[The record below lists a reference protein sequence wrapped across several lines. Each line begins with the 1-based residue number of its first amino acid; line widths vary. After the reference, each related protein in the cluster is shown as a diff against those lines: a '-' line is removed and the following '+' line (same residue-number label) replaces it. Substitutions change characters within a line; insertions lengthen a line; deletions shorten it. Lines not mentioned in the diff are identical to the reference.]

1 MSDERARFHD
11 TGVGIP
17 SPGLALD
24 ERGDARVDVV
34 LRLIDEA
41 SRPRPLPEVL
51 AALSADVS
59 TAMPAEIVSF
69 YLRERA
75 DAEGDARE
83 ELRMVA
89 NVGFPAGAVNKVRLR
104 IGEGVTGHVA
114 ETLRPASLR
123 LAGEDVRYKHF
134 PGLGEENFPVFLAIP
149 VLVGRRAEGVLV
161 LQRRDGAF
169 DDDEVVL
176 ATALAIS
183 FAYALER
190 SRDRRSDTE
199 AESAR
204 VALLLGTA
212 LAPGDALGRVETL
225 PTFEGLAALERA
237 GLGDEAD
244 STSVAHVAARKQRLE
259 DAHASLVRDLGK
271 ARTKLAQDLSL
282 PAQSQLSGLALLEE
296 DGRLHESLLES
307 ASSHNLA
314 LGVRKVARE
323 YAQALYRRGAD
334 PGAWLAGRAEEVED
348 FCLLV
353 AARAVGVRVPSGSAV
368 LMLPERLSATIVV
381 AAVAHRAAAIAVA
394 NHVEPSSIAVGLAVA
409 GGLPVVADVGG
420 LFAWARAGDV
430 LLVEG
435 NFSAGRGGSVR
446 VNPSPTQI
454 ARFRQRE
461 REK

>member
-1 MSDERARFHD
+1 MSDAPVRFHD
-11 TGVGIP
+11 TAAGIP
-17 SPGLALD
+17 SPGLPLD

-51 AALSADVS
+51 AALCADVS
-59 TAMPAEIVSF
+59 TAMPSEIVSF
-69 YLRERA
+69 YLRERGG
-75 DAEGDARE
+75 EGE
-83 ELRMVA
+83 ELRMIA
-89 NVGFPAGAVNKVRLR
+89 NVGFPAGAVSKVRLR

-114 ETLRPASLR
+114 ESLRPASLR
-123 LAGEDVRYKHF
+123 LATQDAHYKHF

-161 LQRRDGAF
+161 LQRKDGAF
-169 DDDEVVL
+169 TDDEVVL
-176 ATALAIS
+176 ATALATS

-190 SRDRRSDTE
+190 ARDRRDDAE
-199 AESAR
+199 AETSR
-204 VALLLGTA
+204 VALLSGTP
-212 LAPGDALGRVETL
+212 LSPGDALGRLETM

-237 GLGDEAD
+237 ELGDEAD
-244 STSVAHVAARKQRLE
+244 ATSAEVVARRRTRIE
-259 DAHASLVRDLGK
+259 EAHAALVRDLGK
-271 ARTKLAQDLSL
+271 TRKRLAGGL
-282 PAQSQLSGLALLEE
+282 PHALQGELAGLALLEE
-296 DGRLHESLLES
+296 DGRLLESLAEA
-307 ASSHNLA
+307 ASTTNLP

-334 PGAWLAGRAEEVED
+334 PGAWLAGRAEELED

-353 AARAVGVRVPSGSAV
+353 AARAVGARVPSGGAV
-368 LMLPERLSATIVV
+368 LILAERLSATIVV
-381 AAVAHRAAAIAVA
+381 AAVAHRTAAIAVTSGVDESAAAIA
-394 NHVEPSSIAVGLAVA
+394 LARA
-409 GGLPVVADVGG
+409 GELPVVSDVGG

-435 NFSAGRGGSVR
+435 DTGSVR
-446 VNPSPTQI
+446 VSPSPTQI

>member
-1 MSDERARFHD
+1 MSDEIPRFHD
-11 TGVGIP
+11 TAVGIP

-51 AALSADVS
+51 AALCADVS

-69 YLRERA
+69 YLRERGG
-75 DAEGDARE
+75 EGE
-83 ELRMVA
+83 ELRMIA
-89 NVGFPAGAVNKVRLR
+89 NVGFPAGAVSKVRLR

-114 ETLRPASLR
+114 ESLRPASLR
-123 LAGEDVRYKHF
+123 LAGADAHYKHF

-161 LQRRDGAF
+161 LQRKDGAF
-169 DDDEVVL
+169 DDAEVVL
-176 ATALAIS
+176 ATALATS

-190 SRDRRSDTE
+190 ARDRRSDTE

-204 VALLLGTA
+204 VAFLPGVP

-237 GLGDEAD
+237 ELGDEAD
-244 STSVAHVAARKQRLE
+244 ATSGEVVARRRQRIE

-271 ARTKLAQDLSL
+271 TRKRLVHDLPSSM
-282 PAQSQLSGLALLEE
+282 QSQLAGLALLEE
-296 DGRLHESLLES
+296 DGRLLESLADN
-307 ASSHNLA
+307 ASPTNLP

-323 YAQALYRRGAD
+323 YAQALYRRGAE
-334 PGAWLAGRAEEVED
+334 PGAWLEGRAEELED

-353 AARAVGVRVPSGSAV
+353 AARAVGTRVPSGSAV
-368 LMLPERLSATIVV
+368 LLLPERLCATIVI

-394 NHVEPSSIAVGLAVA
+394 NRVDGGSAAIALARA
-409 GGLPVVADVGG
+409 AGLPVVGDVGG

-435 NFSAGRGGSVR
+435 EAGAVR

>member
-1 MSDERARFHD
+1 MSDEPPRFHD
-11 TGVGIP
+11 TAVGIP

-51 AALSADVS
+51 AALCADVS
-59 TAMPAEIVSF
+59 TAMPSEIVSF
-69 YLRERA
+69 YLRERGG
-75 DAEGDARE
+75 EGE

-89 NVGFPAGAVNKVRLR
+89 NVGFPAGAVSRVRLR

-114 ETLRPASLR
+114 ESLRPASLR
-123 LAGEDVRYKHF
+123 LAGEDAHYKHF

-161 LQRRDGAF
+161 LQRKDGVF

-176 ATALAIS
+176 ATALATS

-190 SRDRRSDTE
+190 ARDRRSDTE
-199 AESAR
+199 AEAAR
-204 VALLLGTA
+204 VALLPGMPLS
-212 LAPGDALGRVETL
+212 PGDALGRIETL

-237 GLGDEAD
+237 ELGDEAD
-244 STSVAHVAARKQRLE
+244 ATTPELATRRRQRIE
-259 DAHASLVRDLGK
+259 DAHASMVRDLVK
-271 ARTKLAQDLSL
+271 VRKRLTHDIPESM
-282 PAQSQLSGLALLEE
+282 QSQLTGLALFEQ
-296 DGRLHESLLES
+296 DGRLLESL
-307 ASSHNLA
+307 ADGVAATNLP

-323 YAQALYRRGAD
+323 YAQALYRSGAD
-334 PGAWLAGRAEEVED
+334 PGAWRQGRAEEVED

-353 AARAVGVRVPSGSAV
+353 AARAVGARVPSGNAV
-368 LMLPERLSATIVV
+368 LLLPERLSATVLV
-381 AAVAHRAAAIAVA
+381 AAVAQRAAAVVVA
-394 NHVEPSSIAVGLAVA
+394 NRVDADSASIALARA
-409 GGLPVVADVGG
+409 AELPVVGDVGG

-435 NFSAGRGGSVR
+435 EAGTVR

-461 REK
+461 RER

>member
-1 MSDERARFHD
+1 MRFHD
-11 TGVGIP
+11 TANGIP

-51 AALSADVS
+51 AALCADVS

-69 YLRERA
+69 YLRERGG
-75 DAEGDARE
+75 EGE

-89 NVGFPAGAVNKVRLR
+89 NVGFPAGAVSKVRLR

-114 ETLRPASLR
+114 ESLRPASLR
-123 LAGEDVRYKHF
+123 LAGEDAHYKHF

-161 LQRRDGAF
+161 LQRKDGAF
-169 DDDEVVL
+169 TDDEVVL
-176 ATALAIS
+176 ATALATS

-190 SRDRRSDTE
+190 ARDRRSDTE
-199 AESAR
+199 AEAAR
-204 VALLLGTA
+204 VALLPGTP
-212 LAPGDALGRVETL
+212 LSPGDALGRVETL

-237 GLGDEAD
+237 ELGDEAD
-244 STSVAHVAARKQRLE
+244 AVTPETNAKRRQRIE
-259 DAHASLVRDLGK
+259 DAHATLVRDLSK
-271 ARTKLAQDLSL
+271 VRKKLAHDLPS
-282 PAQSQLSGLALLEE
+282 AMQSQLAGLALLEE
-296 DGRLHESLLES
+296 DGRLLESLADT
-307 ASSHNLA
+307 ASVTNLP
-314 LGVRKVARE
+314 LGIRKVARE

-334 PGAWLAGRAEEVED
+334 PGAWLVGRSEEVED
-348 FCLLV
+348 FCLLI
-353 AARAVGVRVPSGSAV
+353 AARAVGARVPTGNAV
-368 LMLPERLSATIVV
+368 LLLPERLSAIVAI
-381 AAVAHRAAAIAVA
+381 AAVAHRSAAVAVA
-394 NHVEPSSIAVGLAVA
+394 NEVDAASPAVALARA
-409 GGLPVVADVGG
+409 GGLPVVGDVGG
-420 LFAWARAGDV
+420 LFAWVRAGDV
-430 LLVEG
+430 LLVETDT
-435 NFSAGRGGSVR
+435 GSVR

>member
-1 MSDERARFHD
+1 MRIHD
-11 TGVGIP
+11 TAAGIP

-51 AALSADVS
+51 AALCADVS
-59 TAMPAEIVSF
+59 IAMPAEIVSF
-69 YLRERA
+69 YLRERGG
-75 DAEGDARE
+75 EGE
-83 ELRMVA
+83 ELRMIA

-114 ETLRPASLR
+114 ESLRPASLR
-123 LAGEDVRYKHF
+123 LAGEDAHYKHF

-161 LQRRDGAF
+161 LQRKDAAF
-169 DDDEVVL
+169 DDPEVVL
-176 ATALAIS
+176 ATALATS

-190 SRDRRSDTE
+190 ARDRRSDTE
-199 AESAR
+199 AETAR
-204 VALLLGTA
+204 VALLPGVG

-237 GLGDEAD
+237 ELGDEAD
-244 STSVAHVAARKQRLE
+244 AVTAALIDARRE
-259 DAHASLVRDLGK
+259 RIEAAHAALVRDLSK
-271 ARTKLAQDLSL
+271 TRRRLASDL
-282 PAQSQLSGLALLEE
+282 PQAIQSQLAGLALFEE
-296 DGRLHESLLES
+296 DGRLLESLGAS
-307 ASSHNLA
+307 ASGGNLP

-334 PGAWLAGRAEEVED
+334 PGAWLAGRAEELED

-353 AARAVGVRVPSGSAV
+353 AARAVGARVPSGNAV
-368 LMLPERLSATIVV
+368 LLLPERLSSTVV
-381 AAVAHRAAAIAVA
+381 IAAIAQRAAAVAVANVVDASSPAIALA
-394 NHVEPSSIAVGLAVA
+394 RVGA
-409 GGLPVVADVGG
+409 LPVVGDVGG

-430 LLVEG
+430 LLVEAESG
-435 NFSAGRGGSVR
+435 TVR

>member
-1 MSDERARFHD
+1 MGFHD
-11 TGVGIP
+11 TAAGIP

-51 AALSADVS
+51 AALCADVS

-69 YLRERA
+69 YARERG
-75 DAEGDARE
+75 GDGE

-89 NVGFPAGAVNKVRLR
+89 NVGFPAGAVSKVRLR

-114 ETLRPASLR
+114 QSLRPASLR
-123 LAGEDVRYKHF
+123 LAGEDAHYKHF

-161 LQRRDGAF
+161 LQRKDGAF
-169 DDDEVVL
+169 TDDEVVL
-176 ATALAIS
+176 ATALATS

-190 SRDRRSDTE
+190 ARDRRSDTE

-204 VALLLGTA
+204 VALLPGTP
-212 LAPGDALGRVETL
+212 LSPGDALGRVETL

-237 GLGDEAD
+237 ERGDAAD
-244 STSVAHVAARKQRLE
+244 AVDAATDDERRARIAE
-259 DAHASLVRDLGK
+259 AHASLVRDLSK
-271 ARTKLAQDLSL
+271 VRKKLAHDLPS
-282 PAQSQLSGLALLEE
+282 AMQSQLAGLALLEE
-296 DGRLHESLLES
+296 DGRLLESLGDAV
-307 ASSHNLA
+307 ASTNLP

-323 YAQALYRRGAD
+323 YAQALYRRGAE
-334 PGAWLAGRAEEVED
+334 PEAWLAGRAEEVED

-353 AARAVGVRVPSGSAV
+353 AARAVGARVPSSNAV
-368 LMLPERLSATIVV
+368 LLLPERLSSIVV
-381 AAVAHRAAAIAVA
+381 IAAVAHRSAAVAVA
-394 NHVEPSSIAVGLAVA
+394 NAVDAHAPAIALARA
-409 GGLPVVADVGG
+409 GALPVVGDVGG
-420 LFAWARAGDV
+420 LFAWVRAGDV
-430 LLVEG
+430 LLVEAQ
-435 NFSAGRGGSVR
+435 AGTVR

-454 ARFRQRE
+454 ARYRQRE
-461 REK
+461 RQK

>member
-1 MSDERARFHD
+1 MSDESPRFHD
-11 TGVGIP
+11 TAAGIP
-17 SPGLALD
+17 SPGLALH

-41 SRPRPLPEVL
+41 SRPRPLREVL
-51 AALSADVS
+51 AALCADVS
-59 TAMPAEIVSF
+59 IAMPAEIVSF
-69 YLRERA
+69 YLRER
-75 DAEGDARE
+75 DDEDARE
-83 ELRMVA
+83 VLRMAA
-89 NVGFPAGAVNKVRLR
+89 NVGFPAGAVNRVRLR
-104 IGEGVTGHVA
+104 VGEGVTGHVA

-123 LAGEDVRYKHF
+123 LAGEDARYKHF

-176 ATALAIS
+176 ATALATS

-190 SRDRRSDTE
+190 ARDRRSDAE
-199 AESAR
+199 AEAAR
-204 VALLLGTA
+204 VAFLPGTS
-212 LAPGDALGRVETL
+212 LAAGEGLGRVETL

-237 GLGDEAD
+237 ALGDDADDTTPALAD
-244 STSVAHVAARKQRLE
+244 SRRQRIAEAHE
-259 DAHASLVRDLGK
+259 SLVRDLSK
-271 ARTKLAQDLSL
+271 VRSKLARSL
-282 PAQSQLSGLALLEE
+282 HGPMQAAAAGLALLEE
-296 DGRLHESLLES
+296 DGRLLESLTES
-307 ASSHNLA
+307 ASATNLP

-334 PGAWLAGRAEEVED
+334 PNAWLAGRAEEVED
-348 FCLLV
+348 FCLLL
-353 AARAVGVRVPSGSAV
+353 AARAVGTRVPSGSSV
-368 LMLPERLSATIVV
+368 LLLPERLSATIV
-381 AAVAHRAAAIAVA
+381 AASIAQRAAAIAVA
-394 NHVEPSSIAVGLAVA
+394 NIVDEGGLAIALARA
-409 GGLPVVADVGG
+409 GELPVVGDVGG

-435 NFSAGRGGSVR
+435 EAGTVR

-454 ARFRQRE
+454 ARHRQRE

>member
-1 MSDERARFHD
+1 MPKAETPRFHD
-11 TGVGIP
+11 TAAGIP
-17 SPGLALD
+17 APGLALD

-41 SRPRPLPEVL
+41 SRQRPLPEVL
-51 AALSADVS
+51 AALCADVS

-69 YLRERA
+69 YLRERGG
-75 DAEGDARE
+75 EGE
-83 ELRMVA
+83 ELRMIA
-89 NVGFPAGAVNKVRLR
+89 NVGFPAGAVSKVRLR

-114 ETLRPASLR
+114 ESLRPASLR
-123 LAGEDVRYKHF
+123 LATENAHYKHF

-161 LQRRDGAF
+161 LQRKDGAF
-169 DDDEVVL
+169 DDPEVVL
-176 ATALAIS
+176 ATALATS

-190 SRDRRSDTE
+190 ARDRRSDTE
-199 AESAR
+199 AETAR
-204 VALLLGTA
+204 VALLPGTP
-212 LAPGDALGRVETL
+212 LSWGDALGRLETL

-237 GLGDEAD
+237 SLGDEAD
-244 STSVAHVAARKQRLE
+244 AATPELVARRRQRIE
-259 DAHASLVRDLGK
+259 EAHASLVRDLLK
-271 ARTKLAQDLSL
+271 TRKRLAQGL
-282 PAQSQLSGLALLEE
+282 PADVQAQLTGLTLFEE
-296 DGRLHESLLES
+296 DGRLLESLADS
-307 ASSHNLA
+307 ASRENLP

-334 PGAWLAGRAEEVED
+334 PGAWLAGRAEELED

-353 AARAVGVRVPSGSAV
+353 AARAVGARVPSGNAV
-368 LMLPERLSATIVV
+368 LLLPERLSATIVV
-381 AAVAHRAAAIAVA
+381 AAVAHRTVAIAVA
-394 NHVEPSSIAVGLAVA
+394 NVVEAASPAIALARS
-409 GGLPVVADVGG
+409 GSLPVVGDVGG

-435 NFSAGRGGSVR
+435 EAGTVR

-454 ARFRQRE
+454 ARYRQRE

>member
-1 MSDERARFHD
+1 MSDESPRFHD
-11 TGVGIP
+11 TAAGIP

-51 AALSADVS
+51 AALCADVS

-69 YLRERA
+69 YLRERSG
-75 DAEGDARE
+75 EGE
-83 ELRMVA
+83 QLRMVA
-89 NVGFPAGAVNKVRLR
+89 NVGFPAGAASKVRLR

-114 ETLRPASLR
+114 ESLRPASLR
-123 LAGEDVRYKHF
+123 LAVADAHYKHF
-134 PGLGEENFPVFLAIP
+134 PGLGEENFPIFLAIP

-161 LQRRDGAF
+161 LQRKDGAF
-169 DDDEVVL
+169 DDAEVVL
-176 ATALAIS
+176 ATALATS

-190 SRDRRSDTE
+190 ARDRRSDTE
-199 AESAR
+199 AEQAR
-204 VALLLGTA
+204 VALLPGTP
-212 LAPGDALGRVETL
+212 LSPGDALGRLETL

-237 GLGDEAD
+237 ELGDEAD
-244 STSVAHVAARKQRLE
+244 ATTSEPSARRRQRIE

-271 ARTKLAQDLSL
+271 TRKKLASDLGDATR
-282 PAQSQLSGLALLEE
+282 AQLAGLALLEE
-296 DGRLHESLLES
+296 DGRLLESLADA
-307 ASSHNLA
+307 ASTSNLP

-334 PGAWLAGRAEEVED
+334 PGAWQEGRAEEVED

-353 AARAVGVRVPSGSAV
+353 AARAVGARVPSGNAV
-368 LMLPERLSATIVV
+368 LLLPERLSATVVV
-381 AAVAHRAAAIAVA
+381 AAVAHRTEAIAVA
-394 NHVEPSSIAVGLAVA
+394 NRVDASSAAIALARA
-409 GGLPVVADVGG
+409 GALPVVGDVGG

-435 NFSAGRGGSVR
+435 HAGTVR

-461 REK
+461 RER